1 MKIWFVFSFFFFFL
15 SARNFDN
22 ISFNSI
28 MTIIPIRIRY
38 TQNET
43 QKIRDRTELSRRVEY
58 YDIYFIRI

>member
-1 MKIWFVFSFFFFFL
+1 MVCFFFLFFFL

>member
-1 MKIWFVFSFFFFFL
+1 
-15 SARNFDN
+15 
-22 ISFNSI
+22 